1 MSPAPRRP
9 RRPRRAL
16 AAAQMYLSSAQALE
30 ITTTALGTLSPPPDE
45 DDPTLG
51 PRVTPLELRAF
62 LARLRLLDGVPFS
75 YLVADSELLPT
86 ESIRFFY
93 LDRAWTDALV
103 QGALSVGTVSTADRA
118 QLESLYGT
126 VRDEVDEE
134 ERLVRLPGGEAV
146 QQGPAGPVS
155 GFLLRSRAVSG
166 WPGLHVRA
174 YREELGQADDAT
186 IPESDP
192 RRIKLLRMERLAP
205 AVLLVLFDGVPAVVQ
220 IEEPRQGIQF
230 GVQLLP
236 AGGPNDFTAEVVAR
250 DASTAAD
257 VAPKTLVDVPF
268 RPGAPGVLDLRR
280 LNDKLMHTNGTNMGA
295 EVDGAEFALQMLRF
309 PYRQVFGDPSLGG
322 TPPIDEVFRPTKSV
336 AQLKIDFRE
345 VLG

>member
-1 MSPAPRRP
+1 MSPAA

-16 AAAQMYLSSAQALE
+16 AAAKMYLNAAQVLE
-30 ITTTALGTLSPPPDE
+30 ITATTLGTLSPPPDE
-45 DDPTLG
+45 EDPTLG

-118 QLESLYGT
+118 QLEALYAT

-192 RRIKLLRMERLAP
+192 RRIKVLRMERLAP

-230 GVQLLP
+230 GVDADADGGFHANVRDP
-236 AGGPNDFTAEVVAR
+236 ADGSFTGTTVR
-250 DASTAAD
+250 
-257 VAPKTLVDVPF
+257 VPF
-268 RPGAPGVLDLRR
+268 RRGSPGLIDMTTLRARLVATGEVGAALDS
-280 LNDKLMHTNGTNMGA
+280 A
-295 EVDGAEFALQMLRF
+295 EYALQMLQL
-309 PYRQVFGDPSLGG
+309 PYQQWFGEVADQVTIRDFL
-322 TPPIDEVFRPTKSV
+322 TTVV
-336 AQLKIDFRE
+336 AVGEMRNWVRTQP
-345 VLG
+345 